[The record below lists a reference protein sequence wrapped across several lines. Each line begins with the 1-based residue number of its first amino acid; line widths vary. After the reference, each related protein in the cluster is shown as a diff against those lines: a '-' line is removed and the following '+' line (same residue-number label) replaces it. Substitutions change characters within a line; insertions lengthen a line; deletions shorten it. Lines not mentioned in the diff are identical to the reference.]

1 MNEPFSLAL
10 GLGFLLGLK
19 HATEADHVVAVTT
32 IISQERSIWHS
43 ALVGT
48 VWGLGHTISLFI
60 AGIFVIFLQVAIPQS
75 IATILEFLVAIMII
89 FLGGHILY
97 KLLRNTKEIHL
108 HHHSQE
114 TISYSH
120 VHFLDEAGKLSV
132 TDDKAHSGKANSTN
146 ITNIGWR
153 PLIVGMIHGLA
164 GSAALTLLILTEVI
178 KEGSQV
184 FGLAYLLIFG
194 IGSIGGMLLMSIII
208 SLPFVFTSA
217 KLEYFNLPIKIL
229 TSFGSIIFGVYYAW
243 NILTQT

>member
-32 IISQERSIWHS
+32 IISQERSIWRS

-48 VWGLGHTISLFI
+48 VWGLGHTISLFF
-60 AGIFVIFLQVAIPQS
+60 AGIFVIFLQVAIPET
-75 IATILEFLVAIMII
+75 IATTLEFLVAIMII
-89 FLGGHILY
+89 FLGVHILY
-97 KLLRNTKEIHL
+97 KVLRNIKE
-108 HHHSQE
+108 
-114 TISYSH
+114 TH
-120 VHFLDEAGKLSV
+120 VHQHFNDGILDSHINFHDEVEKFSV
-132 TDDKAHSGKANSTN
+132 NDDKVHNGKVYSTSIIN
-146 ITNIGWR
+146 MGLR

-164 GSAALTLLILTEVI
+164 GSAALTLLILTEVM

-208 SLPFVFTSA
+208 SLPFVFTSS

-243 NILTQT
+243 AIFTKT